1 MSRCRSNDGHVDQS
15 RLSPVDWR
23 TALKMKLLI
32 RNEAAREYL
41 AECLGTFLLLRC
53 VFLVLSSDQASLK
66 RSSGLSSGTFF
77 SLPFSDTVQWIL
89 PSRMNVCLTA
99 FGFGS
104 CAQWILG
111 GKGFTPLTSV
121 NFGWGFGVA
130 FGVWVAGP
138 VSGAHINPAVTVAL
152 AVIGKFPWRKVP
164 HYLLGQYLGGFW
176 ASMVVFG
183 VYYDALQHFDG
194 GVRVTVGPN
203 ATAGIFTT
211 LPNVYLST
219 QSAMFDQLVGT
230 GLLLIGILAMTDP
243 RNTMRPSPGMLP
255 LCIGLF
261 IAGLTMAFSLNMGAP
276 INPARDLP
284 SRIFLA
290 LAGWGKEPL
299 SLNNYNYFWI
309 PVVGPHIGG
318 ILGAV
323 VYELFIGIHLPDPD
337 VPDDVSDKE
346 CRRNVSSVELPL
358 TPQWKLAR
366 GNGTTHD
373 SEICALDGGRS
384 CPGNVSE

>member
-1 MSRCRSNDGHVDQS
+1 MNPCQLLHRLCSLYSRSSFTPYFQTTISKEEMSRWSNNGDNGHADQS
-15 RLSPVDWR
+15 RSYPVDWR

-32 RNEAAREYL
+32 RSEAARECL
-41 AECLGTFLLLRC
+41 AECLGTFLLL
-53 VFLVLSSDQASLK
+53 
-66 RSSGLSSGTFF
+66 
-77 SLPFSDTVQWIL
+77 
-89 PSRMNVCLTA
+89 A

-130 FGVWVAGP
+130 FAVWVAGP

-152 AVIGKFPWRKVP
+152 AVIGKFPWRKLP

-337 VPDDVSDKE
+337 VPDNVSDKE
-346 CRRNVSSVELPL
+346 CTRNVSSVEQPL
-358 TPQWKLAR
+358 TTLW
-366 GNGTTHD
+366 T
-373 SEICALDGGRS
+373 CACDGGRS
-384 CPGNVSE
+384 CRKNNDSE